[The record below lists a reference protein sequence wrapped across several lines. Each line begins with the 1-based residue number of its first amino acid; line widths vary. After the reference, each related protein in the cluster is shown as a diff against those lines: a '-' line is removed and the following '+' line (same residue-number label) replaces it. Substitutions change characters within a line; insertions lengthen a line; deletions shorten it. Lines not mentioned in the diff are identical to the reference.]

1 MDKYAEL
8 GQLLFG
14 GGADELVY
22 KLSPEQKKRKD
33 FERKQAQI
41 GLASNVVGIG
51 AGVAGLKDAT
61 ANFREVRR
69 AKPGETIKPKPIKIS
84 RGTKALAGGAVALQ
98 VANLGGDIVA
108 NRVLS
113 RSAKKDKINKA
124 LRFNEDKLRERYNDS
139 VRSGTAKPN
148 GKVRGQYLQPVPK
161 LSVKKSEPGGS
172 DLHVPGVGTL
182 KRKAAQKVV
191 NETPHIQQAG
201 IKVGRKAKDKVKAK
215 IEKKNG
221 VVWEGEFAK
230 VDSDKRQVFGW
241 ASIVEV
247 DGVPV
252 VDLQGDYIDIEE
264 VEKSAYD
271 YVVKSRKGGDMHRR
285 DGEVPVH
292 VSDMIESFIV
302 TPEKRE
308 KMGLPDSVPSGWWV
322 GYQINDD
329 EAWNLVKSGKR
340 TGFSIHG
347 RGQRTPDVL

>member
-1 MDKYAEL
+1 MDKYTEL
-8 GQLLFG
+8 SELLFG
-14 GGADELVY
+14 SGADELVS
-22 KLSPEQKKRKD
+22 KLTPEQKQKK
-33 FERKQAQI
+33 FERKQAQV
-41 GLASNVVGIG
+41 GLASNIVGIG
-51 AGVAGLKDAT
+51 AGVAGLKDAVQSQQ
-61 ANFREVRR
+61 FKG
-69 AKPGETIKPKPIKIS
+69 KPGETIKPKPIKIT

-98 VANLGGDIVA
+98 IANLGGDLVA
-108 NRVLS
+108 NRVLA
-113 RSAKKDKINKA
+113 RSAKK
-124 LRFNEDKLRERYNDS
+124 E
-139 VRSGTAKPN
+139 P
-148 GKVRGQYLQPVPK
+148 
-161 LSVKKSEPGGS
+161 VKKSEPGSS
-172 DLHVPGVGTL
+172 DIHIPGIGTL
-182 KRKAAQKVV
+182 KRKAAKKAYDKGKPVAV
-191 NETPHIQQAG
+191 RTAG
-201 IKVGRKAKDKVKAK
+201 NTKAAVINGGKDLEQYGTK
-215 IEKKNG
+215 IYEKQVKKNDE

-252 VDLQGDYIDIEE
+252 VDLQGDYIDIDE

-271 YVVKSRKGGDMHRR
+271 YVIKSRKGGDMHRR
-285 DGEVPVH
+285 DGELPVH

-347 RGQRTPDVL
+347 RGQRTPDML